1 MGLAKVDSGTGDQK
15 LKPKPGLNFVVGMFL
30 DGTGNNQNNTNVYN
44 LAHSSPKDQP
54 TDRIIAA
61 QKELKDQS
69 DGSSS
74 YENDYSNV
82 ARLYEY
88 YDIEGS
94 TATDKKLK
102 IYIEGVGTR
111 NNGTDSN
118 HLSDHEGGAFG
129 AGETGIRGKVKTGCK
144 QLAEQITKN
153 SGGQVIQNL
162 TVDVFGFSRGSA
174 AARNFVH
181 EITKFEEYISNM
193 PDDME
198 ISDREVFKTPKDG
211 KPARGYFGFYLKQKN
226 VQVNTI
232 IIRYVGVFDTV
243 SSYSPGAVT
252 SPDFDDDTAELKMDA
267 IRLAR
272 RVVHLTAADEH
283 RTNFALTNISSTGVR
298 NVAPSVSGDTSVIHT
313 AVGNKAIQLSLPG
326 VHSDVGGCYRD
337 GITEKVLLFKGKPD
351 EQKKEEEQL
360 IAQAWYTDKQF
371 SIDSKKLWGTRPLSN
386 KYSYI
391 PLHMMC
397 EFANRFLP
405 EMFKQAPLETIKYPI
420 PEKVGDSQSLLDYIK
435 KRLYTYAF
443 DDNSKPLVFD
453 WYADVH
459 ARYKNA
465 GTPQQNADYHNELA
479 DQANLRLLRNKYL
492 HWSANL
498 DSMGMDPNTEN
509 GKIARHVYDDVADK
523 KNTHWY
529 GNYDQ

>member
-1 MGLAKVDSGTGDQK
+1 MGLARVDSGTGDQK
-15 LKPKPGLNFVVGMFL
+15 VKPKPGLNFSVGMFF

-44 LAHSSPKDQP
+44 LAHGDPKKHKAED
-54 TDRIIAA
+54 IAKA
-61 QKELKDQS
+61 KKILKDES
-69 DGSSS
+69 NGASS

-82 ARLYEY
+82 ARLLEF
-88 YDIEGS
+88 YDITS
-94 TATDKKLK
+94 AVATEKKLK
-102 IYIEGVGTR
+102 IYIEGIGTR
-111 NNGTDSN
+111 NNGEDSN
-118 HLSDHEGGAFG
+118 HLTDHEGGAFG
-129 AGETGIRGKVKTGCK
+129 AGETGVRGKVKFGCK
-144 QLAEQITKN
+144 QLAEQLAKSN
-153 SGGQVIQNL
+153 AGQVIQNL

-181 EITKFEEYISNM
+181 EITKFEEYVTNR

-198 ISDREVFKTPKDG
+198 ISDKEVFRAPKDG
-211 KPARGYFGFYLKQKN
+211 KPARGYFGYYLKN
-226 VQVNTI
+226 NSVQVNTI
-232 IIRYVGVFDTV
+232 TIRFVGVFDTV

-283 RTNFALTNISSTGVR
+283 RTNFSLTNISSTGAR

-313 AVGNKAIQLSLPG
+313 SASSKGIQLSLPG

-337 GITEKVLLFKGKPD
+337 GITERVLVQKGKP
-351 EQKKEEEQL
+351 EELKHAEEQL
-360 IAQAWYTDKQF
+360 TAQAWYTDPQL

-397 EFANRFLP
+397 QFANNFLP
-405 EMFKQAPLETIKYPI
+405 KMFKQSPLETSRYPV
-420 PEKVGDSQSLLDYIK
+420 PEKVGNNQSLLGYIK
-435 KRLYTYAF
+435 KRLYKYAF
-443 DDNSKPLVFD
+443 EDNSKPLVLD
-453 WYADVH
+453 WFSNIH

-465 GTPQQNADYHNELA
+465 STPQQKSEYQQELA
-479 DQANLRLLRNKYL
+479 DQANLRVLRNKYL

-498 DSMGMDPNTEN
+498 DSMGMGPNTEN

-529 GNYDQ
+529 GYYGQ